1 MSYLLTPKHNLLL
14 AALPEKDFERLQSS
28 LELVALSQESAVYE
42 NGGELDLVYFPTT
55 SAISLLTISHEGEPV
70 KIATI
75 GNEGVFGI
83 SMLMGRKIAP
93 TRAVVQSAGY
103 SYRLRA
109 ANLRREFELGSP
121 LRYLLQRYTQTLT
134 AKIAQTTAAKAATV
148 ATVATV
154 PTVHSALRSGI
165 SLASSPVPSA

>member
-1 MSYLLTPKHNLLL
+1 MSYLLTPKQNLLL

-55 SAISLLTISHEGEPV
+55 SAISLLTISDDGEPF

-93 TRAVVQSAGY
+93 TRAVVHSAGY
-103 SYRLRA
+103 S
-109 ANLRREFELGSP
+109 
-121 LRYLLQRYTQTLT
+121 
-134 AKIAQTTAAKAATV
+134 
-148 ATVATV
+148 
-154 PTVHSALRSGI
+154 
-165 SLASSPVPSA
+165 